1 MCGFLKNFAR
11 KTKKTLAKGK
21 HVGTAF
27 MSLSNVFDTINHDL
41 LIANLEVYGFFQR
54 TYVFSYFTNRSQK
67 RSLNITFSTREEMI
81 AAARKVRS
89 KGPQVSTYFWLK
101 SSILRKKLF
110 WHVRYGWRIY
120 SSSKRLKKYGR
131 LIYLS

>member
-1 MCGFLKNFAR
+1 
-11 KTKKTLAKGK
+11 
-21 HVGTAF
+21 

-81 AAARKVRS
+81 AAF
-89 KGPQVSTYFWLK
+89 PQGSIQGTSLFNIFLNEIFCFEKKSFLNNHASDNILYACEAGGSGREELK
-101 SSILRKKLF
+101 R
-110 WHVRYGWRIY
+110 
-120 SSSKRLKKYGR
+120 
-131 LIYLS
+131 

>member
-1 MCGFLKNFAR
+1 M
-11 KTKKTLAKGK
+11 
-21 HVGTAF
+21 GTAF

-81 AAARKVRS
+81 AAF
-89 KGPQVSTYFWLK
+89 PQGSIQGTSLFKIFLNEIFCFEKKSFLNNHASDNILYACEAGGSGREELK
-101 SSILRKKLF
+101 R
-110 WHVRYGWRIY
+110 
-120 SSSKRLKKYGR
+120 
-131 LIYLS
+131 